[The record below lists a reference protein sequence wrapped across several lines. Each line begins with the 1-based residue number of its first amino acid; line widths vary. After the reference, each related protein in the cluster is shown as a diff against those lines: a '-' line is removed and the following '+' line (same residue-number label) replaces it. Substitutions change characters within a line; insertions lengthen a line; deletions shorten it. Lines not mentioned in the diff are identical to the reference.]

1 MTLRYLKQLC
11 KEQKGYQTPELN
23 DILYLHFKG
32 FSKIENL
39 EVYSGLKSVW
49 LEGNGIAT
57 IENLGIWSRR
67 NIKLILPFY
76 RCSKQLEMPFFT
88 AKLYIYHGKP
98 GVLDQS

>member
-39 EVYSGLKSVW
+39 NHYSGLKSLW
-49 LEGNGIAT
+49 LEGNGIGK
-57 IENLGIWSRR
+57 IENLG
-67 NIKLILPFY
+67 KCELLIYLWLG
-76 RCSKQLEMPFFT
+76 SSLS
-88 AKLYIYHGKP
+88 ID
-98 GVLDQS
+98 LD